1 MPLLPGIMLLQIY
14 MSSLSTI
21 REGIPTWYT
30 FAIQSW
36 VILNLLAGMCQK
48 SYYLYT
54 ETKYCHWVTFVCQ
67 INLKQNC
74 SVEWKSPMKFLLL
87 KQWQGKISDEYKWL
101 VEFNYSCLLEWL
113 IDKFQIT
120 YLYFRLHE
128 IGVNVV
134 VLSSTDSNVNSDK
147 ASLKCLASR

>member
-1 MPLLPGIMLLQIY
+1 MPLLIPGIMLLQIY
-14 MSSLSTI
+14 MSLLSTI
-21 REGIPTWYT
+21 RKGIPTWYT

-101 VEFNYSCLLEWL
+101 VELSLASRY
-113 IDKFQIT
+113 DKCQNI